1 MLDGRADGTPP
12 LASDEELQRWREVC
26 ERAFLALRERSERG
40 EATFID
46 EYGAT
51 TEAEFFAVVTEHF
64 FENPSAMRETEPEL
78 YEVFRAFYRQ
88 DPASCC
94 SG

>member
-1 MLDGRADGTPP
+1 VFLD
-12 LASDEELQRWREVC
+12 
-26 ERAFLALRERSERG
+26 LRERTERG

-51 TEAEFFAVVTEHF
+51 DEAEFFAVVTEHF
-64 FENPSAMRETEPEL
+64 FDQPRELREAEPEL
-78 YEVFRAFYRQ
+78 YEVFSAFYRQ
-88 DPASCC
+88 DPAAHV